1 MASSGKQTRP
11 WVYTLNRGLA
21 QLVPLSFGY
30 WLSAPIS
37 DIFYRLWAS
46 KRETAIRNHAR
57 ILGLR
62 LDDPIVE
69 QAAHRTFRHFGRY
82 IVELLS
88 VQGWSLEAMSDRI
101 DIEGEERFAEA
112 MALGRGV
119 IFTGAH
125 MGSIEVASTLVLLK
139 GFQITSVAE
148 QIGPKIM
155 MDWLTACRA
164 EMGVELLPAA
174 GSGITV
180 VRRLRRGGMVA
191 LVVDMGVTGGDGVSV
206 EFLGHETVFPGGP
219 ARLARISGAPI
230 IFGWAARRPHGRY
243 LAHISAPILSDR
255 GLSPEEDARQVTRR
269 IVAEFEQAVRR
280 YPEQWYV
287 FREIWPEG
295 EQALPRHRAASA

>member
-1 MASSGKQTRP
+1 MASNGKQTRP
-11 WVYTLNRGLA
+11 WTYTLNRGLA

-30 WLSAPIS
+30 WLSIPIS
-37 DIFYRLWAS
+37 DVFYLLWAS

-57 ILGLR
+57 ILGRR

-69 QAAHRTFRHFGRY
+69 RTAHGTFRQFGRY

-88 VQGWSLEAMSDRI
+88 VQGWSLEVMRDRI
-101 DIEGEERFAEA
+101 EIEGDEHFAEA
-112 MALGRGV
+112 TALGKGV

-139 GFQITSVAE
+139 GFQISSVAE
-148 QIGPKIM
+148 QLNPKMM

-174 GSGITV
+174 GAGMTL

-191 LVVDMGVTGGDGVSV
+191 LVVDMGVTGGDGVTV
-206 EFLGHETVFPGGP
+206 EFLGHETVFPAGP

-243 LAHISAPILSDR
+243 LAYISPPVFPDR
-255 GLSPEEDARQVTRR
+255 ALSPEEDARQVTRR
-269 IVAEFEQAVRR
+269 IVAEFERAVRR

-287 FREIWPEG
+287 FREMWPDGGLEAVG
-295 EQALPRHRAASA
+295 AAR